1 MRRFGWHPTSAKKS
15 ASTDHI
21 LLHMIRGRMLM
32 FITAISTSLAS
43 ENTRGERALSSS
55 LATSHRARTK
65 SITASESS
73 WSVLPKTTLD
83 SSGVSA
89 LKISLGGG
97 SNSRSCKRNLST
109 GVIEGCGFIEGSGA
123 AAASVA
129 ASGALFSSA
138 GSGLLAAAAFFR
150 CAKGDS
156 SPPPPPPPNIPDMEL
171 VGIMNEGIMLSV
183 PPDEDEDE

>member
-1 MRRFGWHPTSAKKS
+1 
-15 ASTDHI
+15 
-21 LLHMIRGRMLM
+21 MIRGRMLM

-55 LATSHRARTK
+55 RATSHRARTK
-65 SITASESS
+65 SMTASESS

-89 LKISLGGG
+89 DKISLGGG

-123 AAASVA
+123 AASVA

-138 GSGLLAAAAFFR
+138 GSGLLAAAFFR

-156 SPPPPPPPNIPDMEL
+156 SPPPPPPPNIPDIEL

-183 PPDEDEDE
+183 EDEDEDE

>member
-1 MRRFGWHPTSAKKS
+1 
-15 ASTDHI
+15 
-21 LLHMIRGRMLM
+21 MIRGRMLM

-65 SITASESS
+65 SMTASESS

-109 GVIEGCGFIEGSGA
+109 GVIEVCGFMEGSE

-138 GSGLLAAAAFFR
+138 GSGLFAAAAFFR

-156 SPPPPPPPNIPDMEL
+156 SPPPPPPPNIPDIEL